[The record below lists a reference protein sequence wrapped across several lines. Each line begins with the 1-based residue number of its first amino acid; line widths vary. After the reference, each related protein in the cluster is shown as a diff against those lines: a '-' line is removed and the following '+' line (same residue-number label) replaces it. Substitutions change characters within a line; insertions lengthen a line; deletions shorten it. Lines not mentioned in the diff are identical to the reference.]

1 MERPGGPWKQTQ
13 LPFAAVRREQGR
25 ESQDFG
31 AAAAGQ
37 DTSEDEEGDVLFPSD
52 SGSSAQSSQVSV
64 LVPGTPQTPLESPYY
79 RHDSQAAQRGP
90 QQEQQPSTPPPP
102 LTPEQIEYL
111 QAEEQRRQERLR
123 MQRQAEQ
130 GQRSL
135 HAGLRSNQAFYQ
147 GEFPITRTA
156 SGSNP
161 NQLDYSIPY
170 QTPEYLWQHQMGI
183 TQQQQ
188 RDIDE
193 RRAAIA
199 RAETAASEQRQQ
211 TRQTRETKQEE
222 LDRLADLARQR
233 DRDRRQGGGSSRR
246 KSAITAS
253 KRKKIKQSK
262 RKSKYTRKSNKNK
275 IQRKKSQRRN

>member
-25 ESQDFG
+25 ESPDFG

-130 GQRSL
+130 GQRSFQ
-135 HAGLRSNQAFYQ
+135 AGLRSNQAFYQ
-147 GEFPITRTA
+147 GQFPITCTA
-156 SGSNP
+156 PGPNP
-161 NQLDYSIPY
+161 NEPDYSRPG
-170 QTPEYLWQHQMGI
+170 QTDDRYPWQLYTGRA
-183 TQQQQ
+183 QQQQ

-193 RRAAIA
+193 QRAAIA
-199 RAETAASEQRQQ
+199 TAAAEQRQQ

-222 LDRLADLARQR
+222 LDRLADEARQR

-275 IQRKKSQRRN
+275 IQRKKSRRRN

>member
-25 ESQDFG
+25 ESPDFG

-90 QQEQQPSTPPPP
+90 QQEQQPSTPPRQ

-111 QAEEQRRQERLR
+111 QAEEQRRQERLQR
-123 MQRQAEQ
+123 QRQAELD
-130 GQRSL
+130 QRSFQ
-135 HAGLRSNQAFYQ
+135 AGLRSNQAFCE

-156 SGSNP
+156 PGPNP
-161 NQLDYSIPY
+161 NEPDYSRPG
-170 QTPEYLWQHQMGI
+170 QTDDRYPWQLYTGRA
-183 TQQQQ
+183 QQRQ
-188 RDIDE
+188 RDI
-193 RRAAIA
+193 A
-199 RAETAASEQRQQ
+199 TAAAEQRQQ
-211 TRQTRETKQEE
+211 RETRETRETKQEE

-262 RKSKYTRKSNKNK
+262 RKSKLKSKSNKNK
-275 IQRKKSQRRN
+275 IQRKKSRRRN

>member
-1 MERPGGPWKQTQ
+1 
-13 LPFAAVRREQGR
+13 
-25 ESQDFG
+25 
-31 AAAAGQ
+31 
-37 DTSEDEEGDVLFPSD
+37 
-52 SGSSAQSSQVSV
+52 
-64 LVPGTPQTPLESPYY
+64 
-79 RHDSQAAQRGP
+79 
-90 QQEQQPSTPPPP
+90 
-102 LTPEQIEYL
+102 
-111 QAEEQRRQERLR
+111 

-147 GEFPITRTA
+147 GDFPITRTA
-156 SGSNP
+156 SGPNP

-170 QTPEYLWQHQMGI
+170 QTPEYSWQHQMGI

-193 RRAAIA
+193 QRAAIA
-199 RAETAASEQRQQ
+199 TAAAEQRQQ

-262 RKSKYTRKSNKNK
+262 RKSKLKSKSNKNK
-275 IQRKKSQRRN
+275 IQRKKSRRRN